1 MFNRQQERHLGIA
14 KRPKRQTP
22 TKFPAEN
29 KPVNVY
35 IHNIAKNE
43 ETNEVEVLYHVLV
56 SGKPVAAVTAA
67 SDMRLVTDEE
77 VSTELGFPIRTKA
90 ERKCIIYIHYLF
102 EHIIHMCTIIIHLF
116 KC

>member
-90 ERKCIIYIHYLF
+90 ERKCMIYTHYLF
-102 EHIIHMCTIIIHLF
+102 
-116 KC
+116 